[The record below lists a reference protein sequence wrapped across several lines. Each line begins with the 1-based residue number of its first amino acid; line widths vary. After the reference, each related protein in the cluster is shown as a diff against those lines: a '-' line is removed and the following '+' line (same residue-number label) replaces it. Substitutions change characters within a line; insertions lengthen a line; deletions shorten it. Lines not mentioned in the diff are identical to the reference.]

1 MLIQPPTLKAGGTRE
16 KKNKSII
23 IEVALKGATL
33 NKTFIMS
40 RTRNLITIARGTIA
54 ENARPQL
61 SLMNQCRMPY
71 PRKNDFRFMG
81 HRI

>member
-1 MLIQPPTLKAGGTRE
+1 MRKI
-16 KKNKSII
+16 KSVILEI
-23 IEVALKGATL
+23 ALKGATL

-54 ENARPQL
+54 DNARRQM
-61 SLMNQCRMPY
+61 SLMNRCQMPN
-71 PRKNDFRFMG
+71 PKKNDFRFMG

>member
-1 MLIQPPTLKAGGTRE
+1 MRKI
-16 KKNKSII
+16 KSII
-23 IEVALKGATL
+23 LKVALKGATL

-54 ENARPQL
+54 DNARRQF
-61 SLMNQCRMPY
+61 SLMNQCRMPN
-71 PRKNDFRFMG
+71 PKKNDFRFMG

>member
-1 MLIQPPTLKAGGTRE
+1 MLIQTTHTEGRRDKRE
-16 KKNKSII
+16 KNKSII
-23 IEVALKGATL
+23 LESLKEATL
-33 NKTFIMS
+33 NKKNMS

-54 ENARPQL
+54 ENARRQL